1 MTNTMNKTN
10 KYEYLFVLQGNY
22 GQGWEDLCASE
33 SSTEVRQ
40 NRKEYRE
47 NEGGNYR
54 IKTSVSYCLKT
65 STMKQLLIDILAAFF
80 LFAFTP
86 IALFILIG

>member
-1 MTNTMNKTN
+1 MTNTTMNKTK
-10 KYEYLFVLQGNY
+10 KYDYLFVLQGNY

-54 IKTSVSYCLKT
+54 IIQRREARMVKLS
-65 STMKQLLIDILAAFF
+65 DIIARALA
-80 LFAFTP
+80 
-86 IALFILIG
+86 IA

>member
-1 MTNTMNKTN
+1 MTKTN

-33 SSTEVRQ
+33 SSNEVRQ

-54 IKTSVSYCLKT
+54 IIQRREAQMVKLS
-65 STMKQLLIDILAAFF
+65 DIIARALA
-80 LFAFTP
+80 
-86 IALFILIG
+86 IA

>member
-1 MTNTMNKTN
+1 MTNTMNKTK
-10 KYEYLFVLQGNY
+10 KYDYLFVLQGNY

-54 IKTSVSYCLKT
+54 IIQRREARMVKLS
-65 STMKQLLIDILAAFF
+65 DIIARALAM
-80 LFAFTP
+80 P
-86 IALFILIG
+86 

>member
-1 MTNTMNKTN
+1 MTNTTMNKTK
-10 KYEYLFVLQGNY
+10 KYDYLFVLQGNY

-54 IKTSVSYCLKT
+54 IIQRREVRMVKLS
-65 STMKQLLIDILAAFF
+65 DIIAKALATA
-80 LFAFTP
+80 
-86 IALFILIG
+86 

>member
-1 MTNTMNKTN
+1 MTNTMINTN

-40 NRKEYRE
+40 NRKEYQE
-47 NEGGNYR
+47 NEGGTYR
-54 IKTSVSYCLKT
+54 IIQRREPRMVKLS
-65 STMKQLLIDILAAFF
+65 DIIAKALAM
-80 LFAFTP
+80 P
-86 IALFILIG
+86 

>member
-1 MTNTMNKTN
+1 MTNTMNKTK
-10 KYEYLFVLQGNY
+10 KYDYLFVLQGNY

-47 NEGGNYR
+47 NEVGNYR
-54 IKTSVSYCLKT
+54 IIQRREARMVKLS
-65 STMKQLLIDILAAFF
+65 DIIAKALAM
-80 LFAFTP
+80 P
-86 IALFILIG
+86 

>member
-1 MTNTMNKTN
+1 MTNTTMNKTK
-10 KYEYLFVLQGNY
+10 KYDYLFVLQGNY

-33 SSTEVRQ
+33 SSKEVRQ

-54 IKTSVSYCLKT
+54 IIQRREARMVKLS
-65 STMKQLLIDILAAFF
+65 DIIARALA
-80 LFAFTP
+80 
-86 IALFILIG
+86 IA